1 MHISMTRILGL
12 VAVAALGACGQAA
25 PGADEPAAEE
35 QTGAAASA
43 QVDGGSKIYSIRQR
57 GVLVASAWAGP
68 DASGRNV
75 EYWVKMPG
83 YDDGGEREFSAESQS
98 CDRWKAQ
105 VCSSD
110 YRGARYYRA
119 VFTES
124 PLDCSL
130 PPGPCRAS
138 EPLDC
143 ELPPGPCKAL
153 PPGPCRAPS
162 EAVSFLASGSYGAR
176 DDSGS
181 FALTYVAD
189 GVEYWAMSHTISD
202 RSVSGQAPLS
212 RPFEGWDDFLRAAC
226 ASSPQPTTYFQ
237 AYYVEADDFCSTT
250 DC

>member
-1 MHISMTRILGL
+1 MTRSLAL
-12 VAVAALGACGQAA
+12 VAAVALTACGQAA
-25 PGADEPAAEE
+25 PGSGEPSADE
-35 QTGAAASA
+35 QTGSAAQA
-43 QVDGGSKIYSIRQR
+43 QIDTQNIMYQIRQR
-57 GVLVASAWAGP
+57 GGLVASAWGGQDRA
-68 DASGRNV
+68 GRNI
-75 EYWVKMPG
+75 EYWVELPS
-83 YDDGGEREFSAESQS
+83 YDAGGEREISGESQS

-110 YRGARYYRA
+110 YRGATYYRA

-130 PPGPCRAS
+130 PPGPCRGS

-143 ELPPGPCKAL
+143 ALPPGPCKAL

-162 EAVSFLASGSYGAR
+162 DAVSFLGSGSYTTR
-176 DDSGS
+176 DDGGS

-189 GVEYWAMSHTISD
+189 GVEYWAMSHTIGD

-212 RPFEGWDDFLRAAC
+212 SSFASWDEFLRAAC

-237 AYYVEADDFCSTT
+237 AYYVEAADFCASP